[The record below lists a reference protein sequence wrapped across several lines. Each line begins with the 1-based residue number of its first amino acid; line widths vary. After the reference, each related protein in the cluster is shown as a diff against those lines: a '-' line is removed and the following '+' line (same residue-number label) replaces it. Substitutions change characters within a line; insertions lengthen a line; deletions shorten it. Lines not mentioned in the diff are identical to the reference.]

1 MNLNTPGGRALPEEH
16 SQGLAVRA
24 CALCRALLL
33 LHPHA
38 PHVPRLARAL
48 AGGSPRGHG
57 AHGHPLGA
65 RSRSISCSSSR
76 LWTSPST
83 RSTREPSMAC
93 CTRVLRASP
102 AARREGR
109 TGRAARGERA
119 AGEASAPRWCWWAVG
134 RPPRIGDSSRATTA
148 WSPSRRSTSWAQV
161 TLPLGRRWFLRL
173 GRRWLRDGGDA
184 RRAVTRVAARAALSL
199 GVQPSLVFVSSASLR
214 PAAGECCAA
223 PR

>member
-1 MNLNTPGGRALPEEH
+1 MRA
-16 SQGLAVRA
+16 
-24 CALCRALLL
+24 
-33 LHPHA
+33 
-38 PHVPRLARAL
+38 RLA
-48 AGGSPRGHG
+48 
-57 AHGHPLGA
+57 A
-65 RSRSISCSSSR
+65 RSCCYTRMLLTCRDSPAPWQAGAPPRTWCARPSIWCTSLNISCGSSRSLR

-102 AARREGR
+102 AARGEGR
-109 TGRAARGERA
+109 SGRAARGERA